1 MLTSSRSVEHC
12 HPGVGQGW
20 SCESRRFQCRKTQQR
35 NTAAAATEQRHDD
48 LLIGQIFSAANFVQQ
63 TTGLALAD
71 MQPLRSA
78 IVSAVRDLYNGEQK
92 IGPNAAA
99 FSLLAPFRSF
109 KAG

>member
-1 MLTSSRSVEHC
+1 MLTSVEALSIVSLAAAKAELRI
-12 HPGVGQGW
+12 PPFSMPEDPAAQ
-20 SCESRRFQCRKTQQR
+20 
-35 NTAAAATEQRHDD
+35 AAAAAAEKRHDD
-48 LLIGQIFSAANFVQQ
+48 LLIGQIYSAANFVHQA
-63 TTGLALAD
+63 TGLALAD

>member
-1 MLTSSRSVEHC
+1 MLTQAEALTLVPLESIRSELRI
-12 HPGVGQGW
+12 PDD
-20 SCESRRFQCRKTQQR
+20 S
-35 NTAAAATEQRHDD
+35 HDK
-48 LLIGQIFSAANFVQQ
+48 LLSEQIFSAANFVQQ

-71 MQPLRSA
+71 MQPVRAA